1 MKTNSLKHI
10 FLTCLVGVASCN
22 TAIAQTIASGAVTID
37 SVQTSVENERVD
49 VAFKLNLNNLK
60 LKAEQQL
67 ILTPMLA
74 TDSDTTALQPI
85 IINGRSQQI
94 RMMRASKRSQKYT
107 EGKEPIVVLRK
118 NGTEQS
124 INYSQT
130 IIRKQPLESDVLQL
144 FAAQDL
150 CGCGDLQD
158 QDRTLLANIDNL
170 DAWMP
175 AITFVKP
182 AAEARKQRAE
192 KGEAYLSFR
201 VNKTDIVVDL
211 FDNTRELAKITKT
224 IDLVRDDK
232 NVEIT
237 GINIHGFASPD
248 GPYANNER
256 LARERAASLKNYV
269 SHLYTIDNKLFSS
282 NSTPE
287 DWDGFRH
294 KVQQSQLANKEEILK
309 ISKSNLAPDD
319 KDKRIRQLYP
329 QDYAVIMSDIYP
341 RLRHSDY
348 TVSYIVRPFSVEEAK
363 QILRTRPQQLSL
375 QEMFLVAQ
383 TMEEGSAEFNEV
395 FDIAVR
401 MFPDDPTANLNA
413 ACADLQRRDIASAE
427 KHLQKAGNSAEALN
441 ARGALAVMKKDYALA
456 RQLFADAAAA
466 GSDDAKANA
475 NRIANTK

>member
-1 MKTNSLKHI
+1 MKTNSLTRI
-10 FLTCLVGVASCN
+10 FLTCLVGVAACN
-22 TAIAQTIASGAVTID
+22 TAVAQSVASGAVTID

-49 VAFKLNLNNLK
+49 VAFKLNLSNLK

-74 TDSDTTALQPI
+74 ADGDTTALQPV

-94 RMMRASKRSQKYT
+94 RMMRASKRAKKYAK
-107 EGKEPIVVLRK
+107 GKEPIVVLRK

-124 INYSQT
+124 ISYSQT

-175 AITFVKP
+175 AIAFVKP

-287 DWDGFRH
+287 DWDGFRR

-309 ISKSNLAPDD
+309 ISNSNLAPDD

-348 TVSYIVRPFSVEEAK
+348 TVSYTVRPFSVEEAK
-363 QILRTRPQQLSL
+363 QILKTRPQQLSL

-401 MFPDDPTANLNA
+401 MFPNDPTANLNA
-413 ACADLQRRDIASAE
+413 ACADLQRCDVVLAE
-427 KHLQKAGNSAEALN
+427 KHLKKAGNSAEALN

-456 RQLFADAAAA
+456 RQLFADAATA
-466 GSDDAKANA
+466 GSADAKANA
-475 NRIANTK
+475 DRIANTK

>member
-10 FLTCLVGVASCN
+10 FLTCFVGVASCN

-94 RMMRASKRSQKYT
+94 RMMRASKRAKKYT

-124 INYSQT
+124 ISYSQT

-150 CGCGDLQD
+150 CGCGDIQD

-348 TVSYIVRPFSVEEAK
+348 TVSYTVRPFSVEEAK

-375 QEMFLVAQ
+375 QEMFFVAQ

>member
-10 FLTCLVGVASCN
+10 FLTCLVGVAACN
-22 TAIAQTIASGAVTID
+22 TAVAQSVASGAVTID
-37 SVQTSVENERVD
+37 SVQTSVGNERVD
-49 VAFKLNLNNLK
+49 VAFKLNLSNLK

-74 TDSDTTALQPI
+74 ADGDTTALQPV

-94 RMMRASKRSQKYT
+94 RMMRASKRAKKYA

-124 INYSQT
+124 ISYSQT
-130 IIRKQPLESDVLQL
+130 IMRKQPLESDVLQL

-175 AITFVKP
+175 AIAFVKP

-309 ISKSNLAPDD
+309 IANSNLAPDD

-348 TVSYIVRPFSVEEAK
+348 TVSYTVRPFSVEEAK
-363 QILRTRPQQLSL
+363 QILKTRPQQLSL

-401 MFPDDPTANLNA
+401 MFPNDPTANLNA
-413 ACADLQRRDIASAE
+413 ACADLQRRDVASAE
-427 KHLQKAGNSAEALN
+427 KHLLKAGNSAEALN

-456 RQLFADAAAA
+456 RQLFADASTA
-466 GSDDAKANA
+466 GSADAKANG
-475 NRIANTK
+475 NRIANAK

>member
-10 FLTCLVGVASCN
+10 FLTCLVGVAACN
-22 TAIAQTIASGAVTID
+22 TAVAQSVASGAVTID

-49 VAFKLNLNNLK
+49 VAFKLNLSNLK

-74 TDSDTTALQPI
+74 ADGDTTALQPV

-94 RMMRASKRSQKYT
+94 RMMRASKRAKKYA

-124 INYSQT
+124 ISYSQT
-130 IIRKQPLESDVLQL
+130 IMRKQPLESDVLQL

-170 DAWMP
+170 DSWMP
-175 AITFVKP
+175 AIAFVKP

-287 DWDGFRH
+287 DWNGFRH

-309 ISKSNLAPDD
+309 IANSNLAPDD

-348 TVSYIVRPFSVEEAK
+348 TVSYTVRPFSVEEAK
-363 QILRTRPQQLSL
+363 RILKTRPQQLSL
-375 QEMFLVAQ
+375 QEMYLVAQ

-401 MFPDDPTANLNA
+401 MFPNDPTANLNA
-413 ACADLQRRDIASAE
+413 ACADLQRRDVTSAE
-427 KHLQKAGNSAEALN
+427 KHLLKAGNSAEALN

-456 RQLFADAAAA
+456 RQLFADAATA
-466 GSDDAKANA
+466 GSADAKANG
-475 NRIANTK
+475 NRIANAK

>member
-10 FLTCLVGVASCN
+10 FLTCLVGAASCN
-22 TAIAQTIASGAVTID
+22 TAIAQSIASGAVTID

-94 RMMRASKRSQKYT
+94 RMMRASKRTKKYT

-175 AITFVKP
+175 AIAFVKP

-287 DWDGFRH
+287 DWNGFRH

-309 ISKSNLAPDD
+309 IANSNLAPDD

-348 TVSYIVRPFSVEEAK
+348 TVSYTVRPFSVEEAK
-363 QILRTRPQQLSL
+363 QILKTRPQQLSL
-375 QEMFLVAQ
+375 QEMYLVAQ

-401 MFPDDPTANLNA
+401 MFPNDPTANLNA
-413 ACADLQRRDIASAE
+413 ACADLQRRDVASAE
-427 KHLQKAGNSAEALN
+427 KHLLKAGNSAEALN

-466 GSDDAKANA
+466 GSADAKANG
-475 NRIANTK
+475 NRIANAK

>member
-10 FLTCLVGVASCN
+10 FLTCLVGVAACN
-22 TAIAQTIASGAVTID
+22 TAVAQSVASGAVTID

-49 VAFKLNLNNLK
+49 VAFKLNLSHLK

-74 TDSDTTALQPI
+74 ADGDTTALQPV

-94 RMMRASKRSQKYT
+94 RMMRASKRAKKYA

-124 INYSQT
+124 ISYSQT
-130 IIRKQPLESDVLQL
+130 ILRKQPLESDVLQL

-170 DAWMP
+170 DSWMP
-175 AITFVKP
+175 AIAFVKP
-182 AAEARKQRAE
+182 AAEARKQRSE

-287 DWDGFRH
+287 DWNGFRH

-309 ISKSNLAPDD
+309 IANSNLAPDD

-348 TVSYIVRPFSVEEAK
+348 TVSYTVRPFSVEEAK
-363 QILRTRPQQLSL
+363 QILKTRPQQLSL
-375 QEMFLVAQ
+375 QEMYLVAQ

-401 MFPDDPTANLNA
+401 MFPNDPTANLNA
-413 ACADLQRRDIASAE
+413 ACADLQRRDVTSAE
-427 KHLQKAGNSAEALN
+427 KHLLKAGNSAEALN

-456 RQLFADAAAA
+456 RQLFADAATA
-466 GSDDAKANA
+466 GSADAKANG
-475 NRIANTK
+475 NRIANAK

>member
-1 MKTNSLKHI
+1 MKTNSFTRIILA
-10 FLTCLVGVASCN
+10 CLVGVATCY
-22 TAIAQTIASGAVTID
+22 TAKAQTVASGAVTID
-37 SVQTSVENERVD
+37 NVQTNVENKRVD
-49 VAFKLNLNNLK
+49 VAFRLNLNNLK

-67 ILTPMLA
+67 ILTPLLA
-74 TDSDTTALQPI
+74 ADGDTTALQPI

-94 RMMRASKRSQKYT
+94 RMQRA
-107 EGKEPIVVLRK
+107 GKLDAKNTKGEQPIVVLRK

-124 INYSQT
+124 ISYRQSVER
-130 IIRKQPLESDVLQL
+130 IRPVEADQLQVL
-144 FAAQDL
+144 AAQDL
-150 CGCGDLQD
+150 CGCGDIKN
-158 QDRTLLANIDNL
+158 QDRTLITTIDNL
-170 DAWMP
+170 SAWMP
-175 AITFVKP
+175 ALAFVKP

-211 FDNTRELAKITKT
+211 FDNPRELAKIMKT
-224 IDLVRDDK
+224 IDVVREDK

-269 SHLYTIDNKLFSS
+269 ANIYPINALFSS

-287 DWDGFRH
+287 DWDGFRR
-294 KVQQSQLANKEEILK
+294 KVQQSNLANKEEIIK
-309 ISKSNLAPDD
+309 ISNSSLAPDD

-329 QDYAVIMSDIYP
+329 HDYAVIMSDIYP

-348 TVSYIVRPFSVEEAK
+348 TVSYTVRPFSVEEAK
-363 QILRTRPQQLSL
+363 QILKTRPQQLSL

-383 TMEEGSAEFNEV
+383 TMEPGSTEFNEV

-427 KHLQKAGNSAEALN
+427 KHLQKADNSAAALN
-441 ARGALAVMKKDYALA
+441 ARGALAVMKKDYQLA
-456 RQLFADAAAA
+456 RQLFADAVAA
-466 GSDDAKANA
+466 GSEDAKANA
-475 NRIANTK
+475 KRIANAK

>member
-10 FLTCLVGVASCN
+10 FLTCLVGVAACN
-22 TAIAQTIASGAVTID
+22 TAVAQSVASGAVTID

-49 VAFKLNLNNLK
+49 VAFKLNLSNLK

-74 TDSDTTALQPI
+74 ADGDTTALQPV

-94 RMMRASKRSQKYT
+94 RMMRASKRAKKYA

-124 INYSQT
+124 ISYSQT
-130 IIRKQPLESDVLQL
+130 ILRKQPLESDVLQL

-170 DAWMP
+170 DSWMP
-175 AITFVKP
+175 AIAFVKP

-287 DWDGFRH
+287 DWNGFRH

-309 ISKSNLAPDD
+309 IANSNLAPDD

-348 TVSYIVRPFSVEEAK
+348 TVSYTVRPFSVEEAK
-363 QILRTRPQQLSL
+363 QILKTRPQQLSL
-375 QEMFLVAQ
+375 QEMYLVAQ

-401 MFPDDPTANLNA
+401 MFPNDPTANLNA
-413 ACADLQRRDIASAE
+413 ACADLQRRDVTSAE
-427 KHLQKAGNSAEALN
+427 KHLLKAGNSAEALN

-456 RQLFADAAAA
+456 RQLFADAATA
-466 GSDDAKANA
+466 GSADAKANG
-475 NRIANTK
+475 NRIANAK

>member
-10 FLTCLVGVASCN
+10 FLTCLVGVATCN
-22 TAIAQTIASGAVTID
+22 TAVAQSIVSGAVTID
-37 SVQTSVENERVD
+37 SVQTSVENARVD

-94 RMMRASKRSQKYT
+94 RMMRASKRAKKYT

-118 NGTEQS
+118 KGTEQS
-124 INYSQT
+124 INYRQT

-150 CGCGDLQD
+150 CGCGDIQD

-237 GINIHGFASPD
+237 GVNIHGFASPD

-287 DWDGFRH
+287 DWDGFRR

-309 ISKSNLAPDD
+309 ISNSNLAPDD

-348 TVSYIVRPFSVEEAK
+348 TVSYTVRPFSVEEAK

-441 ARGALAVMKKDYALA
+441 ARGALAVMKKNYALA

>member
-22 TAIAQTIASGAVTID
+22 TAVAQSIVSGAVTID

-67 ILTPMLA
+67 ILTPMLT

-94 RMMRASKRSQKYT
+94 RMMRASKRAKKYT

-124 INYSQT
+124 ISYSQT

-348 TVSYIVRPFSVEEAK
+348 TVSYTVRPFSVEEAK
-363 QILRTRPQQLSL
+363 QILKTRPQQLSL

-441 ARGALAVMKKDYALA
+441 ARGALAVMKKNYALA

-466 GSDDAKANA
+466 GSADAKANA

>member
-10 FLTCLVGVASCN
+10 FLTCLVGAASCN
-22 TAIAQTIASGAVTID
+22 TAIAQTIASGTVTID

-94 RMMRASKRSQKYT
+94 RMMRASKRAKKYT

-124 INYSQT
+124 INYRQT

-150 CGCGDLQD
+150 CGCGDIQD

-237 GINIHGFASPD
+237 GVNIHGFASPD

-348 TVSYIVRPFSVEEAK
+348 TVSYTVRPFSVEEAK

-441 ARGALAVMKKDYALA
+441 ARGALAVMKKNYALA

>member
-1 MKTNSLKHI
+1 MKTNSLTRI
-10 FLTCLVGVASCN
+10 FLTGLVGFVACN
-22 TAIAQTIASGAVTID
+22 TAVAQSVASGAVTID

-74 TDSDTTALQPI
+74 ADGDTTALQPV

-94 RMMRASKRSQKYT
+94 RMKRASKRAKKYA

-124 INYSQT
+124 ISYSQT
-130 IIRKQPLESDVLQL
+130 IMRKQPLESDVLQL

-287 DWDGFRH
+287 DWDGFRR

-309 ISKSNLAPDD
+309 ISNSNLAPDD

-348 TVSYIVRPFSVEEAK
+348 TVSYTVRPFSVEEAK

-401 MFPDDPTANLNA
+401 MFPNDPTANLNA
-413 ACADLQRRDIASAE
+413 ACADLQRCDVVLAE

>member
-10 FLTCLVGVASCN
+10 FLTCLVGAASCN

-94 RMMRASKRSQKYT
+94 RMMRASKRAKKYS

-124 INYSQT
+124 ISYSQT

-150 CGCGDLQD
+150 CGCGDIQD

-309 ISKSNLAPDD
+309 ISKSNLSPDD

-348 TVSYIVRPFSVEEAK
+348 TVSYTVRPFSVEEAK

>member
-1 MKTNSLKHI
+1 M
-10 FLTCLVGVASCN
+10 VVAQSV
-22 TAIAQTIASGAVTID
+22 ASGAVTID

-49 VAFKLNLNNLK
+49 VAFKLNLSNLK

-74 TDSDTTALQPI
+74 ADGDTTALQPV

-94 RMMRASKRSQKYT
+94 RMMRASKRAKKYA

-124 INYSQT
+124 ISYSQT
-130 IIRKQPLESDVLQL
+130 IMRKQPLESDVLQL

-175 AITFVKP
+175 AIAFVKP

-287 DWDGFRH
+287 DWNGFRH

-309 ISKSNLAPDD
+309 IANSNLAPDD

-348 TVSYIVRPFSVEEAK
+348 TVSYTVRPFSVEEAK
-363 QILRTRPQQLSL
+363 QILKTRPQQLSL
-375 QEMFLVAQ
+375 QEMYLVAQ

-401 MFPDDPTANLNA
+401 MFPNDPTANLNA
-413 ACADLQRRDIASAE
+413 ACADLQRRDVTSAE
-427 KHLQKAGNSAEALN
+427 KHLLKAGNSAEALN

-456 RQLFADAAAA
+456 RQLFADAATA
-466 GSDDAKANA
+466 GSADAKANG
-475 NRIANTK
+475 NRIANAK

>member
-10 FLTCLVGVASCN
+10 FLTCLVGAASCN

-94 RMMRASKRSQKYT
+94 RMMRASKRAKKYT

-150 CGCGDLQD
+150 CGCGDIQD

-294 KVQQSQLANKEEILK
+294 KVQLSQLANKEEILK
-309 ISKSNLAPDD
+309 ISKSNLSPDD

-348 TVSYIVRPFSVEEAK
+348 TVSYTVRPFSVEEAK

>member
-10 FLTCLVGVASCN
+10 FLTCLVGVAACN
-22 TAIAQTIASGAVTID
+22 TAVAQSVASGAVTID

-49 VAFKLNLNNLK
+49 VAFKLNLSNLK

-74 TDSDTTALQPI
+74 ADGDTTALQPV

-94 RMMRASKRSQKYT
+94 RMMRASKRAKKYA

-124 INYSQT
+124 ISYSQT
-130 IIRKQPLESDVLQL
+130 IMRKQPLESDVLQL

-175 AITFVKP
+175 AIAFVKP
-182 AAEARKQRAE
+182 AAEARKQRSE

-287 DWDGFRH
+287 DWNGFRH

-309 ISKSNLAPDD
+309 IANSNLAPDD

-348 TVSYIVRPFSVEEAK
+348 TVSYTVRPFSVEEAK
-363 QILRTRPQQLSL
+363 QILKTRPQQLSL
-375 QEMFLVAQ
+375 QEMYLVAQ

-401 MFPDDPTANLNA
+401 MFPNDPTANLNA
-413 ACADLQRRDIASAE
+413 ACADLQRRDVASAE
-427 KHLQKAGNSAEALN
+427 KHLLKAGNSAEALN

-456 RQLFADAAAA
+456 RQLFADAATA
-466 GSDDAKANA
+466 GSADAKANG
-475 NRIANTK
+475 NRIADAK

>member
-10 FLTCLVGVASCN
+10 FLTCLVGAASCN
-22 TAIAQTIASGAVTID
+22 TAIAQSIASGAVTID

-94 RMMRASKRSQKYT
+94 RMMRASKRAKKYT

-124 INYSQT
+124 ISYSQT

-150 CGCGDLQD
+150 CGCGDIQD

-309 ISKSNLAPDD
+309 ISNSNLAPDD

-348 TVSYIVRPFSVEEAK
+348 TVSYTVRPFSVEEAK

-383 TMEEGSAEFNEV
+383 TVEEGSAEFNEV

-401 MFPDDPTANLNA
+401 MFPDDTTANLNA

>member
-1 MKTNSLKHI
+1 MKTNSLTRI
-10 FLTCLVGVASCN
+10 FLTCLMGAATCSS
-22 TAIAQTIASGAVTID
+22 AMAQTVASGAVTID
-37 SVQTSVENERVD
+37 NVQTNVENKRVD
-49 VAFKLNLNNLK
+49 VAFRLNLNNLK

-67 ILTPMLA
+67 ILTPLLA
-74 TDSDTTALQPI
+74 ADGDTTALQPI

-94 RMMRASKRSQKYT
+94 RMQRAGKLNAKNM
-107 EGKEPIVVLRK
+107 EGEQPIVVLRK

-124 INYSQT
+124 IIYSQSVE
-130 IIRKQPLESDVLQL
+130 RMRPVEADQLQVL
-144 FAAQDL
+144 AAQDL
-150 CGCGDLQD
+150 CGCGDLKNQD
-158 QDRTLLANIDNL
+158 QTLITTIDNL
-170 DAWMP
+170 GAWMP
-175 AITFVKP
+175 ALAFVKP

-211 FDNTRELAKITKT
+211 FDNSRELAKITKT
-224 IDLVRDDK
+224 IDLVREDK
-232 NVEIT
+232 NVQIT

-269 SHLYTIDNKLFSS
+269 ANLYPINAKLFSS

-287 DWDGFRH
+287 DWDGFRR
-294 KVQQSQLANKEEILK
+294 KVQQSNLANKEEIIK
-309 ISKSNLAPDD
+309 ISNSSLAPDD

-329 QDYAVIMSDIYP
+329 HDYAVIMSDIYP

-348 TVSYIVRPFSVEEAK
+348 TVSYTVRPFSVEEAK
-363 QILRTRPQQLSL
+363 QILKTRPQQLSL
-375 QEMFLVAQ
+375 QEMYLVAQ
-383 TMEEGSAEFNEV
+383 TMEPGSAEFNEV

-427 KHLQKAGNSAEALN
+427 KHLQKADNSAAALN
-441 ARGALAVMKKDYALA
+441 ARGALAVMKKDYQLA

-466 GSDDAKANA
+466 GSEDAKANA
-475 NRIANTK
+475 KRIANAK

>member
-10 FLTCLVGVASCN
+10 FLTCLVGAASCN
-22 TAIAQTIASGAVTID
+22 TAIAQSIASGAVTID

-94 RMMRASKRSQKYT
+94 RMMRASKRTKKYT

-124 INYSQT
+124 ISYSQT

-348 TVSYIVRPFSVEEAK
+348 TVSYTVRPFSVEEAK
-363 QILRTRPQQLSL
+363 QILMTRPQQLSL

>member
-22 TAIAQTIASGAVTID
+22 TAIAQTIASGTVTID

-94 RMMRASKRSQKYT
+94 RMMRASKRAKKYT

-124 INYSQT
+124 ISYSQT

-294 KVQQSQLANKEEILK
+294 KVQLSQLANKEEILK

-348 TVSYIVRPFSVEEAK
+348 TVSYTVRPFSVEEAK

-413 ACADLQRRDIASAE
+413 ACADLQRRDIVSAE

-441 ARGALAVMKKDYALA
+441 ARGALAVMKKNYALA

>member
-1 MKTNSLKHI
+1 MKTNSLIRI
-10 FLTCLVGVASCN
+10 FLTCFMGAATCSS
-22 TAIAQTIASGAVTID
+22 TMAQTVASGAVTID
-37 SVQTSVENERVD
+37 NVQTNVENKRVD
-49 VAFKLNLNNLK
+49 VAFRLNLNNLK

-67 ILTPMLA
+67 ILTPLLA
-74 TDSDTTALQPI
+74 ADGDTTALQPI

-94 RMMRASKRSQKYT
+94 RMQRA
-107 EGKEPIVVLRK
+107 GKLDAKNNQGEQPIVVMRK

-124 INYSQT
+124 ISYSQSVE
-130 IIRKQPLESDVLQL
+130 RMRPVEADQLQVL
-144 FAAQDL
+144 AAQDL
-150 CGCGDLQD
+150 CGCGDIKNQD
-158 QDRTLLANIDNL
+158 QTLITTIDNL

-175 AITFVKP
+175 ALAFVKP

-211 FDNTRELAKITKT
+211 FDNSRELAKITKT
-224 IDLVRDDK
+224 IDLVREDK
-232 NVEIT
+232 NVQIT

-269 SHLYTIDNKLFSS
+269 ANLYPINAKLFSS

-287 DWDGFRH
+287 DWDGFRR
-294 KVQQSQLANKEEILK
+294 KVQQSNLANKEEIIK
-309 ISKSNLAPDD
+309 ISNSSLAPDD

-329 QDYAVIMSDIYP
+329 HDYAVIMSDIYP

-348 TVSYIVRPFSVEEAK
+348 TVSYTVRPFSVEEAK
-363 QILRTRPQQLSL
+363 QILKTRPQQLSL
-375 QEMFLVAQ
+375 QEMYLVAQ
-383 TMEEGSAEFNEV
+383 TMEPGSAEFNEV

-427 KHLQKAGNSAEALN
+427 KHLQKADNSAAALN
-441 ARGALAVMKKDYALA
+441 ARGALAVMKKDYQLA

-466 GSDDAKANA
+466 GSEDAKANA
-475 NRIANTK
+475 KRIANAK

>member
-10 FLTCLVGVASCN
+10 FLTCLVGVAACN
-22 TAIAQTIASGAVTID
+22 TAVAQSVASGAVTID

-49 VAFKLNLNNLK
+49 VAFKLNLSNLK

-74 TDSDTTALQPI
+74 ADGDTTALQPV

-94 RMMRASKRSQKYT
+94 RMMRASKRAKKYA

-124 INYSQT
+124 ISYSQT
-130 IIRKQPLESDVLQL
+130 IMRKQPLESDVLQL

-158 QDRTLLANIDNL
+158 QDRALLANIDNL
-170 DAWMP
+170 DSWMP
-175 AITFVKP
+175 AIAFVKP

-287 DWDGFRH
+287 DWNGFRH
-294 KVQQSQLANKEEILK
+294 KVQQSQLANKVEILK
-309 ISKSNLAPDD
+309 IANSNLAPDD

-348 TVSYIVRPFSVEEAK
+348 TVSYTVRPFSVEEAK
-363 QILRTRPQQLSL
+363 QILKTRPQQLSL
-375 QEMFLVAQ
+375 QEMYLVAQ

-413 ACADLQRRDIASAE
+413 ACADLQRRDVASAE
-427 KHLQKAGNSAEALN
+427 KHLLKAGNSAEALN

-466 GSDDAKANA
+466 GSADAKANG
-475 NRIANTK
+475 NRIANAK

>member
-1 MKTNSLKHI
+1 MSTNSLTRI
-10 FLTCLVGVASCN
+10 LLSGFVAAVSSS
-22 TAIAQTIASGAVTID
+22 TAMAQSIASGAVTID
-37 SVQTSVENERVD
+37 SVQTHIVDSRVD
-49 VAFKLNLNNLK
+49 VAFKLNLDNLK

-67 ILTPMLA
+67 VLTPMLVA
-74 TDSDTTALQPI
+74 DGDTLALSPI
-85 IINGRSQQI
+85 VINGRSKQI
-94 RMMRASKRSQKYT
+94 RMERNGELASRRTDRRQ
-107 EGKEPIVVLRK
+107 PIVVRRK
-118 NGTEQS
+118 NGTQQS

-130 IIRKQPLESDVLQL
+130 VNRTRPIEAEQVQL
-144 FAAQDL
+144 LTAQDL
-150 CGCGDLQD
+150 CGCGDIENLESS
-158 QDRTLLANIDNL
+158 LIANVENPA
-170 DAWMP
+170 AWTP
-175 AITFVKP
+175 AIAFVKP

-211 FDNTRELAKITKT
+211 FDNSRELAKITKT
-224 IDLVRDDK
+224 IDLVREDK
-232 NVEIT
+232 NVQIT

-269 SHLYTIDNKLFSS
+269 ANLYPINAKLFSS

-287 DWDGFRH
+287 DWNGFRR
-294 KVQQSQLANKEEILK
+294 KVQQSNLANKEEIIK
-309 ISKSNLAPDD
+309 ISNSSLAPDD

-329 QDYAVIMSDIYP
+329 HDYAVIMSDIYP

-348 TVSYIVRPFSVEEAK
+348 TVSYTVRPFSVEEAK
-363 QILRTRPQQLSL
+363 QILQTRPQQLSL

-383 TMEEGSAEFNEV
+383 TMEPGSAEFNEV

-427 KHLQKAGNSAEALN
+427 KHLQKADNSAAALN
-441 ARGALAVMKKDYALA
+441 ARGALAVMKKDYQLA

-466 GSDDAKANA
+466 GSEDAKANA
-475 NRIANTK
+475 QRIANAK

>member
-1 MKTNSLKHI
+1 MKTNSLTRI
-10 FLTCLVGVASCN
+10 FLTCLMGAATCSS
-22 TAIAQTIASGAVTID
+22 AMAQTVASGAVTID
-37 SVQTSVENERVD
+37 NVQTNVENKRVD
-49 VAFKLNLNNLK
+49 VAFRLNLNNLK

-67 ILTPMLA
+67 ILTPLLA
-74 TDSDTTALQPI
+74 ADGDTTALQPI

-94 RMMRASKRSQKYT
+94 RMQRA
-107 EGKEPIVVLRK
+107 GKLNAKNTKGKQPIVVLRK

-124 INYSQT
+124 ISYSQSVE
-130 IIRKQPLESDVLQL
+130 RMRPVEADQLQVL
-144 FAAQDL
+144 AAQDL
-150 CGCGDLQD
+150 CGCGDLKNQD
-158 QDRTLLANIDNL
+158 CTLITTIDNL

-175 AITFVKP
+175 SLAFVKP

-211 FDNTRELAKITKT
+211 FDNSRELAKITKT
-224 IDLVRDDK
+224 IDLVREDK
-232 NVEIT
+232 NVQIT

-269 SHLYTIDNKLFSS
+269 ANLYPINAKLFSS

-287 DWDGFRH
+287 DWDGFRR
-294 KVQQSQLANKEEILK
+294 KVQQSNLANKEEIIK
-309 ISKSNLAPDD
+309 ISNSSLAPDD

-329 QDYAVIMSDIYP
+329 HDYAVIMSDIYP

-348 TVSYIVRPFSVEEAK
+348 TVSYTVRPFSVEEAK
-363 QILRTRPQQLSL
+363 QILKTRPQQLSL

-383 TMEEGSAEFNEV
+383 TMEPGSAEFNEV

-427 KHLQKAGNSAEALN
+427 KHLQKADNSAAALN
-441 ARGALAVMKKDYALA
+441 ARGALAVMKKDYQLA

-466 GSDDAKANA
+466 GSEDAKANA
-475 NRIANTK
+475 KRIANAK

>member
-1 MKTNSLKHI
+1 MSTNSLTRI
-10 FLTCLVGVASCN
+10 LLSGFVAAVSSS
-22 TAIAQTIASGAVTID
+22 TAMAQSIASGAVTID
-37 SVQTSVENERVD
+37 SVQTHIVDSRVD
-49 VAFKLNLNNLK
+49 VAFKLNLDNLR

-67 ILTPMLA
+67 VLTPMLVA
-74 TDSDTTALQPI
+74 DGDTLALSPI
-85 IINGRSQQI
+85 VINGRSKQI
-94 RMMRASKRSQKYT
+94 RMERNGELASRRTDRRQ
-107 EGKEPIVVLRK
+107 PIVVRRK
-118 NGTEQS
+118 NGTQQS

-130 IIRKQPLESDVLQL
+130 VNRTRPIEAEQVQL
-144 FAAQDL
+144 LTAQDL
-150 CGCGDLQD
+150 CGCGDIENLESS
-158 QDRTLLANIDNL
+158 LIANVENPA
-170 DAWMP
+170 AWTP
-175 AITFVKP
+175 AIAFVKP

-211 FDNTRELAKITKT
+211 FDNSRELAKITKT
-224 IDLVRDDK
+224 IDLVREDK
-232 NVEIT
+232 NVQIT

-269 SHLYTIDNKLFSS
+269 ANLYPINAKLFSS

-287 DWDGFRH
+287 DWDGFRR
-294 KVQQSQLANKEEILK
+294 KVQQSNLANKEEIIK
-309 ISKSNLAPDD
+309 ISNSSLAPDD

-329 QDYAVIMSDIYP
+329 HDYAVIMSDIYP

-348 TVSYIVRPFSVEEAK
+348 TVSYTVRPFSVEEAK
-363 QILRTRPQQLSL
+363 QILKTRPQQLSL

-383 TMEEGSAEFNEV
+383 TMEPGSAEFNEV

-427 KHLQKAGNSAEALN
+427 KHLQKADNSAAALN
-441 ARGALAVMKKDYALA
+441 ARGALAVMKKDYQLA

-466 GSDDAKANA
+466 GSEDAKANA
-475 NRIANTK
+475 QRIANAK

>member
-1 MKTNSLKHI
+1 MKTNSLTRI
-10 FLTCLVGVASCN
+10 FLTCLMGAATCSS
-22 TAIAQTIASGAVTID
+22 AMAQTVASGAVTID
-37 SVQTSVENERVD
+37 NVQTNVENKRVD
-49 VAFKLNLNNLK
+49 VAFRLNLNNLK

-67 ILTPMLA
+67 ILTPLLA
-74 TDSDTTALQPI
+74 ADGDTTALQPI

-94 RMMRASKRSQKYT
+94 RMQRAGKLDAKNT
-107 EGKEPIVVLRK
+107 EAGQPIVVLRK

-124 INYSQT
+124 ISYSQSVE
-130 IIRKQPLESDVLQL
+130 RMRPVEADQLQVL
-144 FAAQDL
+144 AAQDL
-150 CGCGDLQD
+150 CGCGDIEN
-158 QDRTLLANIDNL
+158 QDRTLITTIDNL

-175 AITFVKP
+175 ALAFVKP

-211 FDNTRELAKITKT
+211 FDNSRELAKITKT
-224 IDLVRDDK
+224 IDLVREDK
-232 NVEIT
+232 NVQIT

-269 SHLYTIDNKLFSS
+269 ANLYPINAKLFSS

-287 DWDGFRH
+287 DWDGFRR
-294 KVQQSQLANKEEILK
+294 KVQQSNLANKEEIIK
-309 ISKSNLAPDD
+309 ISNSSLAPDD

-329 QDYAVIMSDIYP
+329 HDYAVIMSDIYP

-348 TVSYIVRPFSVEEAK
+348 TVSYTVRPFSVEEAK
-363 QILRTRPQQLSL
+363 QILKTHPQQLSL

-383 TMEEGSAEFNEV
+383 TMEPGSAEFNEV

-427 KHLQKAGNSAEALN
+427 KHLQKADNSAAALN
-441 ARGALAVMKKDYALA
+441 ARGALAVMKKDYQLA

-466 GSDDAKANA
+466 GSEDAKANA
-475 NRIANTK
+475 KRIANAK

>member
-10 FLTCLVGVASCN
+10 FLTCLVGAASCN
-22 TAIAQTIASGAVTID
+22 TAIAQSIASGAVTID

-94 RMMRASKRSQKYT
+94 RMMRASKRAKKYT

-124 INYSQT
+124 ISYSQT

-150 CGCGDLQD
+150 CGCGDIQD

-348 TVSYIVRPFSVEEAK
+348 TVSYTVRPFSVEEAK

-427 KHLQKAGNSAEALN
+427 KHLQKADNSAAALN

-466 GSDDAKANA
+466 GSADAKANA

>member
-10 FLTCLVGVASCN
+10 FLTCLVGVAACN
-22 TAIAQTIASGAVTID
+22 TAVAQSVASGAVTID

-49 VAFKLNLNNLK
+49 VAFKLNLSNLK

-74 TDSDTTALQPI
+74 ADGDTTALQPV

-94 RMMRASKRSQKYT
+94 RMMRASKRTKKYA

-124 INYSQT
+124 ISYSQT
-130 IIRKQPLESDVLQL
+130 IMRKQPLESDVLQL

-170 DAWMP
+170 DSWMP
-175 AITFVKP
+175 AIAFVKP

-309 ISKSNLAPDD
+309 IANSNLAPDD

-348 TVSYIVRPFSVEEAK
+348 TVSYTVRPFSVEEAK
-363 QILRTRPQQLSL
+363 QILKTRPQQLSL
-375 QEMFLVAQ
+375 QEMYLVAQ

-401 MFPDDPTANLNA
+401 MFPNDPTANLNA
-413 ACADLQRRDIASAE
+413 ACADLQRRDVTSAE
-427 KHLQKAGNSAEALN
+427 KHLLKAGNSAEALN

-456 RQLFADAAAA
+456 RQLFADAATA
-466 GSDDAKANA
+466 GSADAKANG
-475 NRIANTK
+475 NRIANAK

>member
-1 MKTNSLKHI
+1 MKTNSLTRI
-10 FLTCLVGVASCN
+10 FLTCLMGAATCSS
-22 TAIAQTIASGAVTID
+22 AMAQTVASGAVTID
-37 SVQTSVENERVD
+37 NVQTNVENKRVD
-49 VAFKLNLNNLK
+49 VAFRLNLNNLK

-67 ILTPMLA
+67 ILTPLLA
-74 TDSDTTALQPI
+74 ADGDTTALQPI
-85 IINGRSQQI
+85 IINGRSQHI
-94 RMMRASKRSQKYT
+94 RMQRAGKLDAKNA
-107 EGKEPIVVLRK
+107 EGEQPIVVMRK

-124 INYSQT
+124 IIYSQSVE
-130 IIRKQPLESDVLQL
+130 RMRPVEADQLQVL
-144 FAAQDL
+144 AAQDL
-150 CGCGDLQD
+150 CGCGDIKNQD
-158 QDRTLLANIDNL
+158 QTLITTIDNL
-170 DAWMP
+170 GAWMP
-175 AITFVKP
+175 ALAFVKP

-211 FDNTRELAKITKT
+211 FDNSRELAKITKT
-224 IDLVRDDK
+224 IDLVREDK
-232 NVEIT
+232 NVQIT

-269 SHLYTIDNKLFSS
+269 ANLYPINAKLFSS

-287 DWDGFRH
+287 DWDGFRR
-294 KVQQSQLANKEEILK
+294 KVQQSNLANKEEIIK
-309 ISKSNLAPDD
+309 ISNSSLAPDD

-329 QDYAVIMSDIYP
+329 HDYAVIMSDIYP

-348 TVSYIVRPFSVEEAK
+348 TVSYTVRPFSVEEAK
-363 QILRTRPQQLSL
+363 QILKTRPQQLSL

-383 TMEEGSAEFNEV
+383 TMEPGSAEFNEV

-427 KHLQKAGNSAEALN
+427 KHLQKADNSAAALN
-441 ARGALAVMKKDYALA
+441 ARGALAVMKKDYQLA

-466 GSDDAKANA
+466 GSEDAKANA
-475 NRIANTK
+475 KRIANAK

>member
-94 RMMRASKRSQKYT
+94 RMMRASKRAKKYT

-248 GPYANNER
+248 GSYANNER

-319 KDKRIRQLYP
+319 KDKRIRQFYP

-348 TVSYIVRPFSVEEAK
+348 TVSYTVRPFSVEEAK

>member
-1 MKTNSLKHI
+1 MKTNSLTRI
-10 FLTCLVGVASCN
+10 FLICLMEAATCSSAM
-22 TAIAQTIASGAVTID
+22 AQTVASGAVTID
-37 SVQTSVENERVD
+37 NVQTNVENKRVD
-49 VAFKLNLNNLK
+49 VAFRLNLNNLK

-67 ILTPMLA
+67 ILTPLLA
-74 TDSDTTALQPI
+74 ADGDTTALQPI

-94 RMMRASKRSQKYT
+94 RMQRAGKLDAKNT
-107 EGKEPIVVLRK
+107 EGEQPIVVMRK

-124 INYSQT
+124 ISYSQSVE
-130 IIRKQPLESDVLQL
+130 RMRPVEADQLQVL
-144 FAAQDL
+144 AAQDL
-150 CGCGDLQD
+150 CGCGDLKN
-158 QDRTLLANIDNL
+158 QDRMLITTIDNL
-170 DAWMP
+170 GAWMP
-175 AITFVKP
+175 ALAFVKP

-211 FDNTRELAKITKT
+211 FDNPRELAKIMKT
-224 IDLVRDDK
+224 IDVVREDK

-269 SHLYTIDNKLFSS
+269 ANLYPINAKLFSS

-287 DWDGFRH
+287 DWDGFRR
-294 KVQQSQLANKEEILK
+294 KVQQSNLANKEEIIK
-309 ISKSNLAPDD
+309 ISNSSLAPDD

-329 QDYAVIMSDIYP
+329 HDYAVIMSDIYP

-348 TVSYIVRPFSVEEAK
+348 TVSYTVRPFSVEEAK
-363 QILRTRPQQLSL
+363 QILKTRPQQLSL
-375 QEMFLVAQ
+375 QEMYLVAQ
-383 TMEEGSAEFNEV
+383 TMEPGSAEFNEV

-427 KHLQKAGNSAEALN
+427 KHLQKADNSAAALN
-441 ARGALAVMKKDYALA
+441 ARGALAVMKKDYQLA

-466 GSDDAKANA
+466 GSEDAKANA
-475 NRIANTK
+475 QRIANAK